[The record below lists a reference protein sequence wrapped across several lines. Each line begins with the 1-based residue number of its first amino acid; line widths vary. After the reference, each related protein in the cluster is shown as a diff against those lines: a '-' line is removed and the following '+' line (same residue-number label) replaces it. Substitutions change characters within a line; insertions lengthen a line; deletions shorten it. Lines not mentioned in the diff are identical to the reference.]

1 VGKKKK
7 KPTTP
12 FPRTTP
18 WKKEKKKEKTQ
29 PLHLETTKP
38 LPSLM
43 SIKKQPLIEK
53 VTALEK
59 KHLSKPFPKGQG
71 KKSLWNGWSITT
83 LFPSP
88 PIKKIY
94 T

>member
-1 VGKKKK
+1 
-7 KPTTP
+7 
-12 FPRTTP
+12 
-18 WKKEKKKEKTQ
+18 
-29 PLHLETTKP
+29 
-38 LPSLM
+38 M